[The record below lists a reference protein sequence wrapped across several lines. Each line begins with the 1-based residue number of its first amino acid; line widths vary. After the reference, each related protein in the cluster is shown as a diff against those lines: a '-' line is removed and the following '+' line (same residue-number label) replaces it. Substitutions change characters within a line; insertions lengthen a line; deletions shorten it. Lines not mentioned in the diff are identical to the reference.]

1 MTRTE
6 LVIKKHLKRILE
18 YYFPTDNT
26 SFNYAISEIEKL
38 FEEENVLLKSALMI
52 EKQWCKDMHI
62 DKQKV
67 LDAINKLRK
76 FMDKQ
81 KGVMGEDGFTYIP
94 YADTMLFLDK
104 IDKELELGGI
114 KWQKTSAIK
123 KCKSTDH

>member
-1 MTRTE
+1 MTTLKTGVAILRNIDWQSKYIQCNNEFTE
-6 LVIKKHLKRILE
+6 
-18 YYFPTDNT
+18 Y
-26 SFNYAISEIEKL
+26 
-38 FEEENVLLKSALMI
+38 
-52 EKQWCKDMHI
+52 
-62 DKQKV
+62 KQKV